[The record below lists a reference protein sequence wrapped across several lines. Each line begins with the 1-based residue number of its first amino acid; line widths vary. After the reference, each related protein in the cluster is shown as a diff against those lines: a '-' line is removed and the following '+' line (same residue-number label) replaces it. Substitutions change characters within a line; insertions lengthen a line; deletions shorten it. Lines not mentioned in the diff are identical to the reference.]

1 MAFRIADTFSD
12 SLTKLTN
19 QEQKAVKTA
28 AFDLQMNPDSP
39 GLSMHR
45 VDRAKDRYFW
55 TARVNRDIRLV
66 VHKKDRDTLLAWVG
80 HHDDAYKWAESRRID
95 THPTTGAAQI
105 VEIRET
111 VEEIIVHRV
120 VEEAIELPRIFD
132 NETEENL
139 LLWGV
144 PTDWISTV
152 KEATED
158 TILDIADHLPME
170 AAEALLLA
178 ATGGRPE
185 PIVAS
190 TDPYSHP
197 DASRRFKVLENE
209 SDLERALEAPWEK
222 WTTYLHPAQ
231 REFVERNFNGP
242 ARVIGSAGTGKTIV
256 ALHRAVR
263 FAKEN
268 PNNKVLLTTFNERLV
283 ESLRSKI
290 KILASHEV
298 AQRISVTTV
307 LDFAKQEAD
316 RFLLPDNP
324 VSKANLEQIIETVLA
339 KNLSKFSAEFIFEE
353 WNLIIDAWGIT
364 SLDEY
369 LNLPR
374 LGRRVR
380 LAAGKREE
388 AWKLFEAISDE
399 LRRKDQI
406 TKPQLLHAIARQY
419 TSGVA
424 SNISHLVVDEA
435 QDLSVDELIL
445 LASIAAGRPN
455 SLFFAG
461 DIGQR
466 IFRAPFP
473 WRATGVEIKGRS
485 RTLKLNYRTS
495 EQIRRESDK
504 LLPESIIESDGN
516 EERRDG
522 VISLFQG
529 AQPSMEICTNEDDE
543 INQVTTWTT
552 NLINSGINPNEIA
565 ILFRSV
571 FELDRAKKIISKLGS
586 AGDDIH
592 LLTMHDAK
600 GLEFKAVAIVACEE
614 GILPSE
620 ARLLNARDEA
630 DIDEI
635 MATERHLFYV
645 AFSRAREHVLVTCSG
660 QPSEYLTDLGC

>member
-19 QEQKAVKTA
+19 LEQKAVKTA

-66 VHKKDRDTLLAWVG
+66 IHKKDQDTLLAWVG

-95 THPTTGAAQI
+95 THPKTGAAQI

-111 VEEIIVHRV
+111 VEEIVV
-120 VEEAIELPRIFD
+120 KNFVEEKIELPRIFV

-144 PTDWISTV
+144 PTDWINTV
-152 KEATED
+152 REATED
-158 TILDIADHLPME
+158 TILDIANHLPME

-185 PIVAS
+185 PVVANI
-190 TDPYSHP
+190 DPYLHP

-209 SDLERALEAPWEK
+209 SDLEKALEAPWEK

-231 REFVERNFNGP
+231 REFVERDFNGP

-263 FAKEN
+263 FAREN
-268 PNNKVLLTTFNERLV
+268 SDNRVLLTTFNERLV

-290 KILASHEV
+290 KILTSPEI
-298 AQRISVTTV
+298 AQRISVTTI

-324 VSKANLEQIIETVLA
+324 VSKAKLEQIIEAVLVE
-339 KNLSKFSAEFIFEE
+339 NLSKFSAEFIFEE
-353 WNLIIDAWGIT
+353 WNLIVDAWGIT

-388 AWKLFEAISDE
+388 AWKVFEAIKQE
-399 LRRKDQI
+399 LKRKDHI
-406 TKPQLLHAIARQY
+406 TKPQLLHAITNQY
-419 TSGVA
+419 NSGVA
-424 SNISHLVVDEA
+424 TNISHLVVDEA

-445 LASIAAGRPN
+445 LGSIASGRPN
-455 SLFFAG
+455 ALFFAG

-466 IFRAPFP
+466 IFRGPFP
-473 WRATGVEIKGRS
+473 WSATGVEIKGRS

-504 LLPESIIESDGN
+504 LLPVSITESDGN

-529 AQPSMEICTNEDDE
+529 EQPSINIFDDINDE
-543 INQVTTWTT
+543 IENVVSW
-552 NLINSGINPNEIA
+552 LKKRISSEANPDEIA

-571 FELDRAKKIISKLGS
+571 FELDRAKKCINKMGTIGEN
-586 AGDDIH
+586 IH

-600 GLEFKAVAIVACEE
+600 GLEFKSVAIIGCEE

-620 ARLLNARDEA
+620 ARLIKARDEA

-645 AFSRAREHVLVTCSG
+645 AFSRAREHVWVSCAG
-660 QPSEYLTDLGC
+660 QPSEYIMDLL

>member
-12 SLTKLTN
+12 SLIKLTN

-28 AFDLQMNPDSP
+28 AFDLQINPDSP

-66 VHKKDRDTLLAWVG
+66 IHKKDRDTLLAWVG

-95 THPTTGAAQI
+95 THPKTGAAQI
-105 VEIRET
+105 VKIRET
-111 VEEIIVHRV
+111 VEEIVV
-120 VEEAIELPRIFD
+120 QKFVEEAIELPCIFAD
-132 NETEENL
+132 ETEENL

-152 KEATED
+152 REATED
-158 TILDIADHLPME
+158 TILDIVDHLPME

-178 ATGGRPE
+178 ATGGHPE
-185 PIVAS
+185 PVIAAK
-190 TDPYSHP
+190 DPYSHP
-197 DASRRFKVLENE
+197 DASRRFKVLENQT
-209 SDLERALEAPWEK
+209 DLEKALEAPWEK

-231 REFVERNFNGP
+231 REFIDRDFNGP

-263 FAKEN
+263 FAQEN
-268 PNNKVLLTTFNERLV
+268 PKNSVLLTTFNDRLV
-283 ESLRSKI
+283 ESLKLKI
-290 KILASHEV
+290 AILAPPEIV
-298 AQRISVTTV
+298 QRIKVSTI
-307 LDFAKQEAD
+307 LDFAKGEAN
-316 RFLLPDNP
+316 RFLLPDSP
-324 VSKANLEQIIETVLA
+324 VSESKLEQIIDKVL
-339 KNLSKFSAEFIFEE
+339 KQNLGEFSPEFIAEE
-353 WNLIIDAWGIT
+353 WRLIVDAWGLT
-364 SLDEY
+364 TLEKYLD
-369 LNLPR
+369 LPR

-380 LAAGKREE
+380 LAATKREA
-388 AWKLFEAISDE
+388 AWKVFESINNE
-399 LRRKDQI
+399 LNKKDYI
-406 TKPQLLHAIARQY
+406 TKPQLLHAIANQY
-419 TSGVA
+419 TSGAVT
-424 SNISHLVVDEA
+424 NISHLVVDEA

-473 WRATGVEIKGRS
+473 WSATGVEIKGRS
-485 RTLKLNYRTS
+485 KTLKLNYRTS

-504 LLPESIIESDGN
+504 LLPISITESDGN

-529 AQPSMEICTNEDDE
+529 AQPTIKICENKLQEIE
-543 INQVTTWTT
+543 TTACWLKK
-552 NLINSGINPNEIA
+552 LIKRGINPDEIA

-571 FELDRAKKIISKLGS
+571 FELDRAKKILTELGQK
-586 AGDDIH
+586 GEGVH
-592 LLTMHDAK
+592 LLTMHDSK
-600 GLEFKAVAIVACEE
+600 GLEFKAVAIIGCEE

-620 ARLLNARDEA
+620 TRLLDARDES

-645 AFSRAREHVLVTCSG
+645 AFSRAREHVLVTCADK
-660 QPSEYLTDLGC
+660 PSEYLIDLKN

>member
-66 VHKKDRDTLLAWVG
+66 VHKKDKDTLLAWVG

-111 VEEIIVHRV
+111 VEEIVV
-120 VEEAIELPRIFD
+120 KNFVEEKIELPRIFD

-190 TDPYSHP
+190 ADPYSHP

-209 SDLERALEAPWEK
+209 SELEKALEAPWEK

-231 REFVERNFNGP
+231 REFVERDFNGP

-268 PNNKVLLTTFNERLV
+268 PDNRVLLTTFNERLV
-283 ESLRSKI
+283 DSLGSKI
-290 KILASHEV
+290 KILASPKI
-298 AQRISVTTV
+298 AQRISVTTI

-324 VSKANLEQIIETVLA
+324 VSKAKLEQIIESVLVE
-339 KNLSKFSAEFIFEE
+339 NLSKFSAEFIFEE
-353 WNLIIDAWGIT
+353 WNLIVDAWGIT

-388 AWKLFEAISDE
+388 AWKVFEAIKQE
-399 LRRKDQI
+399 LKRKDHI
-406 TKPQLLHAIARQY
+406 TKPQLLHAISNQY
-419 TSGVA
+419 NSGVA
-424 SNISHLVVDEA
+424 TNISHLVVDEA

-445 LASIAAGRPN
+445 LGSIASGRPN
-455 SLFFAG
+455 ALFFAG

-466 IFRAPFP
+466 IFQAPFP
-473 WRATGVEIKGRS
+473 WSATGVEIKGRS

-504 LLPESIIESDGN
+504 LLPVSITESDGN

-529 AQPSMEICTNEDDE
+529 EQPSINIFDDANDE
-543 INQVTTWTT
+543 IENVVSW
-552 NLINSGINPNEIA
+552 LKKRISSEANPDEIA

-571 FELDRAKKIISKLGS
+571 FELDRAKKCINKMGTIGEN
-586 AGDDIH
+586 IH

-600 GLEFKAVAIVACEE
+600 GLEFKSVAIIGCEE

-620 ARLLNARDEA
+620 ARLIKARDEA
-630 DIDEI
+630 EIDEI

-645 AFSRAREHVLVTCSG
+645 AFSRAREHVWVSCAG
-660 QPSEYLTDLGC
+660 QPCEYIMDLL

>member
-66 VHKKDRDTLLAWVG
+66 VHKKDKDTLLAWVG

-111 VEEIIVHRV
+111 VEEIV
-120 VEEAIELPRIFD
+120 VKNFVEDKIELPRIFD

-190 TDPYSHP
+190 ADPYSHP

-209 SDLERALEAPWEK
+209 SELEKALEAPWEK

-231 REFVERNFNGP
+231 REFVERDFNGP

-268 PNNKVLLTTFNERLV
+268 PDNRVLLTTFNERLV
-283 ESLRSKI
+283 ESLDSKI
-290 KILASHEV
+290 KILASPEI
-298 AQRISVTTV
+298 AQRISVTTI

-324 VSKANLEQIIETVLA
+324 VSKAKLEQIIESVLVE
-339 KNLSKFSAEFIFEE
+339 NLSKFSAEFIFEE
-353 WNLIIDAWGIT
+353 WNLIVDAWGIT

-388 AWKLFEAISDE
+388 AWKVFEAIKQE
-399 LRRKDQI
+399 LKRKDHI
-406 TKPQLLHAIARQY
+406 TKPQLLHAITNQY
-419 TSGVA
+419 NSGVTT
-424 SNISHLVVDEA
+424 NISHFVVDEA

-445 LASIAAGRPN
+445 LGSIASGRPN
-455 SLFFAG
+455 ALFFAG

-473 WRATGVEIKGRS
+473 WSATGVEIKGRS

-504 LLPESIIESDGN
+504 LLPVSITESDGN

-529 AQPSMEICTNEDDE
+529 EQPSINIFDDINDE
-543 INQVTTWTT
+543 IENVVSW
-552 NLINSGINPNEIA
+552 LKKRISSEANPDEIA

-571 FELDRAKKIISKLGS
+571 FELDRAKKCINKMGTIGEN
-586 AGDDIH
+586 IH

-600 GLEFKAVAIVACEE
+600 GLEFKSVAIIGCEE

-620 ARLLNARDEA
+620 ARLIKARDEA
-630 DIDEI
+630 EIDEI

-645 AFSRAREHVLVTCSG
+645 AFSRAREHVWVSCAG
-660 QPSEYLTDLGC
+660 QPSEYIMDLL

>member
-66 VHKKDRDTLLAWVG
+66 VHKKDKDTLLAWVG

-111 VEEIIVHRV
+111 VEEIVV
-120 VEEAIELPRIFD
+120 KNFVEEKIELPRIFD

-190 TDPYSHP
+190 ADPYSHP

-209 SDLERALEAPWEK
+209 SELEKALEAPWEK

-231 REFVERNFNGP
+231 REFVERDFNGP

-268 PNNKVLLTTFNERLV
+268 PDNRVLLTTFNERLV
-283 ESLRSKI
+283 ESLDSKI
-290 KILASHEV
+290 KILASPEI
-298 AQRISVTTV
+298 AQRISVTTI

-324 VSKANLEQIIETVLA
+324 VSKAKLEQIIESVLVE
-339 KNLSKFSAEFIFEE
+339 NLSKFSAEFIFEE
-353 WNLIIDAWGIT
+353 WNLIVDAWGIT

-388 AWKLFEAISDE
+388 AWKVFEAIKQE
-399 LRRKDQI
+399 LKRKDHI
-406 TKPQLLHAIARQY
+406 TKPQLLHAITNQY
-419 TSGVA
+419 NSGVTT
-424 SNISHLVVDEA
+424 NISHLVVDEA

-445 LASIAAGRPN
+445 LGSIASGRPN
-455 SLFFAG
+455 ALFFAG

-466 IFRAPFP
+466 IFQAPFP
-473 WRATGVEIKGRS
+473 WSATGVEIKGRS

-504 LLPESIIESDGN
+504 LLPVSITESDGN

-529 AQPSMEICTNEDDE
+529 EQPSINIFDDINDE
-543 INQVTTWTT
+543 IENVVSW
-552 NLINSGINPNEIA
+552 LKKRISSEANPDEIA

-571 FELDRAKKIISKLGS
+571 FELDRAKKCINKMGTIGEN
-586 AGDDIH
+586 IH

-600 GLEFKAVAIVACEE
+600 GLEFKSVAIIGCEE

-620 ARLLNARDEA
+620 ARLIKARDEA
-630 DIDEI
+630 EIDEI

-645 AFSRAREHVLVTCSG
+645 AFSRAREHVWVSCAG
-660 QPSEYLTDLGC
+660 QPSEYIMDLL